1 MFYDWRD
8 SECVTD
14 EFPSP
19 WPTNHSC
26 KSCTDTDF
34 AIKLYCISSSLY
46 VGRTRGGGL
55 GSSVFTTAVA
65 ERLAASRLS

>member
-8 SECVTD
+8 SECVMS
-14 EFPSP
+14 FRVLGPQIIRA
-19 WPTNHSC
+19 
-26 KSCTDTDF
+26 KVSCTDTDF

>member
-8 SECVTD
+8 SDCVMSFLGT
-14 EFPSP
+14 
-19 WPTNHSC
+19 TNHSC
-26 KSCTDTDF
+26 NCTDTDF
-34 AIKLYCISSSLY
+34 AIKLYFVSISSSVY

-65 ERLAASRLS
+65 ERVAASRLS